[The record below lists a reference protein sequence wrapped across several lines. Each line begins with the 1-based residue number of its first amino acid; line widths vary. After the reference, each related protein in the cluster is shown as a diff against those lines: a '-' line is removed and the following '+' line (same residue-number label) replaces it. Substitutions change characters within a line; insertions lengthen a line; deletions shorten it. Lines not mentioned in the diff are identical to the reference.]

1 MFATND
7 VGGRVDEPAQCGR
20 KPCSTCWRVQR
31 GVPYQIR
38 AAVYP
43 GSRWCQRQT
52 SVQALALPRPRSV
65 LSIPSSSSQLD
76 GWRAI
81 HDRGLRHVRELS
93 AKYVCV
99 GRGCGHRLTAYAL
112 PSISGRIPQLSG
124 MVLRCLTSIV
134 CRTWCTSLTPLRSWE
149 CSRVEPHR
157 YSSTA
162 SAAAILRVLTSAHEH
177 RATTRCATSL
187 DKQRPLQ

>member
-99 GRGCGHRLTAYAL
+99 RRGCGHRLN
-112 PSISGRIPQLSG
+112 
-124 MVLRCLTSIV
+124 C
-134 CRTWCTSLTPLRSWE
+134 LRSPWYLRAHPAAKWYGVAVLNKY
-149 CSRVEPHR
+149 SVPHMVHLTHILAFLGMFTRGLPTEP
-157 YSSTA
+157 
-162 SAAAILRVLTSAHEH
+162 V
-177 RATTRCATSL
+177 
-187 DKQRPLQ
+187 Q